1 MGESS
6 SHTAGDA
13 ADPRS
18 GTVQAPSQIR
28 TRERMEFGKYELLT
42 RLRAGGMA
50 EVWKARETAQPERT
64 VALKRILASFTDEA
78 DYVAMFI
85 DEARL
90 SLRLS
95 HPNIVG
101 AYELGQLEDEH
112 YIALELVEGQDLGA
126 VLKLARERQEPLPPA
141 LACRI
146 AIEICSALHYAHE
159 LCDEHGA
166 PLGIV
171 HRDVSP
177 QNVLVSYDGDV
188 KLLDFGIAKS
198 SEQVMR
204 TQAGLLKGKH
214 GYLSP
219 EQAQGQPV
227 DRRSDLFSLG
237 VCLYELLSARR
248 LFQGSSDFSTIVR
261 VRKGEIP
268 ALEGVNR
275 DVPVELATIV
285 HRALARER
293 GARFQTALELQRAL
307 IAFVEQRAITCDRD
321 ALAHYLCARFSRDA
335 PTAEAAAA
343 ASDESTGLL
352 AAFEAVEPTS
362 ALSAM
367 SELPVPDEIPPP
379 ARVERLDPADPVLS
393 ESWDGDEER
402 FDARS
407 EDDDDGGPLREW
419 EPAAA
424 ITPIAPAPARSA
436 QREEREP
443 ITERPLSRPGD
454 LLTRVVSYE
463 STRDGQLV
471 PEGLEPT
478 RVNRQTLRAAAA
490 PCASAPADNGAE
502 PLPAPAATPVELNA
516 IALEWAD
523 EELSTQI
530 YDPPPGE
537 EDVVG
542 ASRRRQEEPPRRTRP
557 TPTPTPVPRGTA
569 SFNGSEPALRGGAS
583 GSGSAPALRGGA
595 SGSGSAPAL
604 RGGASGGLALT
615 PLILPPGAPTPRV
628 AMSSSPPLRSSTPVL
643 TEARPGAVP
652 SRVSAGPLGDARM
665 SVPTPRGASSP
676 YGPPARSSV
685 PAARISLPPPGA
697 LPSAASMLHPELR
710 VSMPPM
716 GSNRASAPMRSL
728 PPLERGP
735 SHAAL
740 GWAAAVAAMIVAV
753 VVVLL
758 SWFGRPAPAILHVT
772 TDPVDAVVTVDGVAL
787 SGTSSPFVATDLP
800 ADVDHEIE
808 VSRAGY
814 HSWRTR
820 LRLHA
825 GRVLALPRISLQR
838 EAGTS
843 PGTLEPQAAPSS
855 MAPQA
860 PAAPAPP
867 APPTAEARAP
877 LPRNAPNAGPAPARA
892 KRAPAHAYHAA
903 PATHG
908 PPATPRTAAP
918 PVPMTQPS
926 SSSSSATGGSGATGD
941 ADKGTLRVNSRPWS
955 RVYIDGRLVG
965 NTPQMQLSL
974 APGWHTV
981 TLVNPDFGLQKVV
994 TIRVKPGEL
1003 VTKIVDLSK

>member
-1 MGESS
+1 M
-6 SHTAGDA
+6 A
-13 ADPRS
+13 
-18 GTVQAPSQIR
+18 
-28 TRERMEFGKYELLT
+28 FGKYELLT
-42 RLRAGGMA
+42 RLRVGGMA
-50 EVWKARETAQPERT
+50 EVWKARETGQPERT
-64 VALKRILASFTDEA
+64 VALKRILPSFTDEA

-90 SLRLS
+90 GMRLS
-95 HPNIVG
+95 HPNIVR

-112 YIALELVEGQDLGA
+112 YIALELIEGQDLGA
-126 VLKLARERQEPLPPA
+126 VMKLARERQEPLPPA

-159 LCDEHGA
+159 LCDQFGA

-198 SEQVMR
+198 SEQLMR

-237 VCLYELLSARR
+237 VCLYELLSAQR
-248 LFQGSSDFSTIVR
+248 LFHGSSDFSTIVR
-261 VRKGEIP
+261 VRKAEIP

-293 GARFQTALELQRAL
+293 GARFQTALELRDAL
-307 IAFVEQRAITCDRD
+307 IAFVEQRAISCDRD
-321 ALAHYLCARFSRDA
+321 ALAHYLRGRFSRDA
-335 PTAEAAAA
+335 PTAEVEAP

-352 AAFEAVEPTS
+352 AAFEAVEAPS

-367 SELPVPDEIPPP
+367 TDLPVPDDVAPS
-379 ARVERLDPADPVLS
+379 AHVERLDPADPALS
-393 ESWDGDEER
+393 DGWGGDEER
-402 FDARS
+402 FDALNDD
-407 EDDDDGGPLREW
+407 DDDDGEPLREW
-419 EPAAA
+419 ERPAA

-436 QREEREP
+436 QLEEREP
-443 ITERPLSRPGD
+443 ITDRPLSRPGD

-463 STRDGQLV
+463 STHDGQLV
-471 PEGLEPT
+471 REGLEPT
-478 RVNRQTLRAAAA
+478 RINRPTPRAGAVAGA
-490 PCASAPADNGAE
+490 GAPAANGAE

-537 EDVVG
+537 EDLVG
-542 ASRRRQEEPPRRTRP
+542 ASPRRQEEPPRRTRP
-557 TPTPTPVPRGTA
+557 TPTPTPVPRGAA
-569 SFNGSEPALRGGAS
+569 SFS
-583 GSGSAPALRGGA
+583 GTAPALRGGA
-595 SGSGSAPAL
+595 SGSGTAPAL
-604 RGGASGGLALT
+604 RGGASGGLAPT

-628 AMSSSPPLRSSTPVL
+628 AMSSSPPLRSSASVL
-643 TEARPGAVP
+643 SETRPSVVP
-652 SRVSAGPLGDARM
+652 SRVSAGPLGDVRM
-665 SVPTPRGASSP
+665 SVPTPRGAPSP

-685 PAARISLPPPGA
+685 PPARISLPPPGA
-697 LPSAASMLHPELR
+697 LPSPASMLHPELR

-735 SHAAL
+735 SRAAL
-740 GWAAAVAAMIVAV
+740 GWAAAAAAMIVAV

-800 ADVDHEIE
+800 SDVDHEIE

-820 LRLHA
+820 LRLHP
-825 GRVLALPRISLQR
+825 GRVLALPKISLQR
-838 EAGTS
+838 ETGTS
-843 PGTLEPQAAPSS
+843 ASTLEPPAAAPSV
-855 MAPQA
+855 A
-860 PAAPAPP
+860 PAAPAAR
-867 APPTAEARAP
+867 APQPSPTAEATAP
-877 LPRNAPNAGPAPARA
+877 VPRTAPAAGPAPARG
-892 KRAPAHAYHAA
+892 KRAPAHARDHAA
-903 PATHG
+903 
-908 PPATPRTAAP
+908 PATPRTAAP
-918 PVPMTQPS
+918 PVPLTQPS
-926 SSSSSATGGSGATGD
+926 PSSSASSATGGTGATGD
-941 ADKGTLRVNSRPWS
+941 ADEGTLRVNSRPWS

-994 TIRVKPGEL
+994 TIRIKPGEL
-1003 VTKIVDLSK
+1003 VTKIVDLSVK